1 MALGA
6 DAAQVVRMVLT
17 RLADWCV
24 IGIALGTAASLWA
37 SRFVATLLYGFKPWD
52 PLPFA
57 AAALVLAIVAA
68 AAGWFPAR
76 RASRINPTILL
87 REG

>member
-1 MALGA
+1 M
-6 DAAQVVRMVLT
+6 
-17 RLADWCV
+17 
-24 IGIALGTAASLWA
+24 WA
-37 SRFVATLLYGFKPWD
+37 SQFVTALLYGFKPWD

-57 AAALVLAIVAA
+57 TAALVLTLVAGV
-68 AAGWFPAR
+68 AGWLPAR